1 MFTGTQKQ
9 VFSSLSVILPVINET
24 TLLERTVEIIAAD
37 CGAAVGEYV
46 IVVCAKTTPDSLK
59 VCERLKAKYG
69 PSLKILTQ
77 KLPFLGGAMRD
88 AFAFVSGS
96 HVIMMASDMETP
108 PDKVKDFIA
117 LAKQHPD
124 RIITGSRWIAGGGFQ
139 EYSGLKYLLNFVFQK
154 LFSLLYWT
162 SLTDMTYGYR
172 LFPAALVKA
181 IRWEE
186 LRHPF
191 LFETIVKPLRLGI
204 RAEEVPVKWRA
215 RSEGETQNTFW
226 RNFEYF
232 RIGLKTRFYRKE
244 QILA

>member
-1 MFTGTQKQ
+1 VPTEFTA
-9 VFSSLSVILPVINET
+9 LSIILPVINET
-24 TLLERTVEIIAAD
+24 TLLERTVEIIMAD
-37 CGAAVGEYV
+37 CRADIHELI
-46 IVVCAKTTPDSLK
+46 IVVCAKTTPESLA
-59 VCERLKAKYG
+59 VCNRLQAKYG
-69 PSLKILTQ
+69 ERVKLLTQ
-77 KLPFLGGAMRD
+77 QRPFLGGAMRD
-88 AFAFVSGS
+88 AFAFASGS
-96 HVIMMASDMETP
+96 HVLMMASDMETP

-117 LAKQHPD
+117 AAKQHPEM
-124 RIITGSRWIAGGGFQ
+124 IITGSRWIAGGGFQ
-139 EYSGLKYLLNFVFQK
+139 EYSGLKFLLNYVFQK

-162 SLTDMTYGYR
+162 RLTDMTYGYR
-172 LFPAALVKA
+172 LFPTALVQS

-191 LFETIVKPLRLGI
+191 LLETIIKPLRLGVK
-204 RAEEVPVKWRA
+204 ALEVPTRWQA